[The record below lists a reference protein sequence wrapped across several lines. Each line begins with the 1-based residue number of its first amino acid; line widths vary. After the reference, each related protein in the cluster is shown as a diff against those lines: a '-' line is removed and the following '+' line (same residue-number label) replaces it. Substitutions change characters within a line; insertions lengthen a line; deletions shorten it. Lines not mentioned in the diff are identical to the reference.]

1 MEVCVE
7 LSSDPDECR
16 VDFEFNI
23 IFRTLDITAS
33 KKLCGNDLFL
43 GVVAFNACHCIV
55 IVVLAHQ
62 GVAIPVIA
70 QGVCVTLLSLR

>member
-23 IFRTLDITAS
+23 MFRTLDITAS
-33 KKLCGNDLFL
+33 KKLCGNDL
-43 GVVAFNACHCIV
+43 I
-55 IVVLAHQ
+55 
-62 GVAIPVIA
+62 
-70 QGVCVTLLSLR
+70 